1 MISNRNKIIHNELA
15 NEPSLYQTDLT
26 VNAPTNTNP
35 PTIRFEHAFDQFLH
49 ANSSR
54 SILKCFDNICE
65 CLHIDRKQIFE
76 KGHVLNAGATPS
88 PLHLSYTHH
97 SSTGISHVQSNHN
110 RITTTRFFP
119 GQSKP
124 VLTRLVYQVIKSKSD
139 YWKANELW
147 KRYEKRVNSKDY
159 AKKSDS
165 FKELEVLIIGCGPV
179 GLRLAIEC
187 AFLGL
192 KVTIVEKR
200 DKYVPL

>member
-1 MISNRNKIIHNELA
+1 MLQI
-15 NEPSLYQTDLT
+15 
-26 VNAPTNTNP
+26 
-35 PTIRFEHAFDQFLH
+35 LH

-65 CLHIDRKQIFE
+65 SLHIDRKLIFE
-76 KGHVLNAGATPS
+76 KGQVLNAPAS
-88 PLHLSYTHH
+88 ALSYNHHH
-97 SSTGISHVQSNHN
+97 SSISHLGSSHN
-110 RITTTRFFP
+110 RIGPTGSGASRYYSS
-119 GQSKP
+119 QSKP
-124 VLTRLVYQVIKSKSD
+124 TLTRLIYQVIKSKSD

-159 AKKSDS
+159 AKKLDG

-179 GLRLAIEC
+179 GLHLAIEC

-200 DKYVPL
+200 DKYVFDVKSLLSCQLFRFSLFASI